1 MNNKERRKIRLQN
14 KFDDFDESFNNLTM
28 DYYDFKT
35 LFNKKT
41 QKQLL
46 FSISKL
52 RRKLTILTKDLKSIY
67 FIEMEDIKKDE

>member
-67 FIEMEDIKKDE
+67 FIEMEGIKKDE

>member
-1 MNNKERRKIRLQN
+1 MNKKERRKIRLQN

-67 FIEMEDIKKDE
+67 FIEMEEIKKDE

>member
-67 FIEMEDIKKDE
+67 FIEMEEVKKDE

>member
-28 DYYDFKT
+28 DFFEFKA

-46 FSISKL
+46 ISISKL

-67 FIEMEDIKKDE
+67 FMEMEGIKKDE